1 MGCCASNPG
10 HVHAERASAYSV
22 DADDTEACRADE
34 NSDSDDDASAGKL
47 TDLGQF
53 EPERAPRARRRRQEP
68 EGPAAPPNDVQEL
81 FASYKQAAE
90 SSGRA

>member
-34 NSDSDDDASAGKL
+34 NSDSDDGAGKL

-68 EGPAAPPNDVQEL
+68 EEPAAPPNDVQEL